1 MNNIDRDTLEK
12 KYVIER
18 KAIHVVAKEMG
29 VATGTVYNYLKKY
42 GIKTRKKTDYP
53 ATEKQREAWR
63 KIGKKKNGMQ
73 TERTNKTQ
81 DF

>member
-1 MNNIDRDTLEK
+1 MNNVDRDTLEK

-42 GIKTRKKTDYP
+42 GIKTRKKLTIQLQKSRGRHG
-53 ATEKQREAWR
+53 EKSGR
-63 KIGKKKNGMQ
+63 KKW
-73 TERTNKTQ
+73 
-81 DF
+81 DAD

>member
-1 MNNIDRDTLEK
+1 MNNVDRDTLEK

-42 GIKTRKKTDYP
+42 GIKTRKKLT
-53 ATEKQREAWR
+53 TQLQKNKGRHGEKSGR
-63 KIGKKKNGMQ
+63 KKWGA
-73 TERTNKTQ
+73 
-81 DF
+81 D

>member
-42 GIKTRKKTDYP
+42 GIKTRKK
-53 ATEKQREAWR
+53 
-63 KIGKKKNGMQ
+63 N
-73 TERTNKTQ
+73 
-81 DF
+81 